1 MQKIVRKK
9 EFIGMLSKGT
19 EVLIDDY
26 EAADAILKVKI
37 VESNI

>member
-1 MQKIVRKK
+1 MQKILRKK
-9 EFIGMLSKGT
+9 EFISMLSKEA